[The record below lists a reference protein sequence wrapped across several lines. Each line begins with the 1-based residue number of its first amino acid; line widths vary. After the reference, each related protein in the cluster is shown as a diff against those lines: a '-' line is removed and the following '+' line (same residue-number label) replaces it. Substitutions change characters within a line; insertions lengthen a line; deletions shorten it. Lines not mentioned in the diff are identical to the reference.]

1 MLRSQVCEV
10 AVKSY
15 NAGDCEALHHHR
27 IATEITVVISGE
39 VEMRGRQWEA
49 GDIIVLEP
57 GDASDFRACTP
68 AVCVVVKTPS
78 VIGDK
83 YTGER

>member
-1 MLRSQVCEV
+1 M
-10 AVKSY
+10 
-15 NAGDCEALHHHR
+15 
-27 IATEITVVISGE
+27 VISGE